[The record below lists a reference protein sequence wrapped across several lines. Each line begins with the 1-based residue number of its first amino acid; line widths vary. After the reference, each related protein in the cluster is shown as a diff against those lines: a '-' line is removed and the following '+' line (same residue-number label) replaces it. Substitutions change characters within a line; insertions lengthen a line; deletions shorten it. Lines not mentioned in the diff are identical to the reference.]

1 MQRKGRLKMKRGKKN
16 NILAQNKGLCQ
27 EMMSHFSLQDQE
39 TIQKNTQ
46 FYVPGPRLSHEQIME
61 SLLNTQNESE
71 TKSIVKK
78 L

>member
-1 MQRKGRLKMKRGKKN
+1 
-16 NILAQNKGLCQ
+16 LCQ

-46 FYVPGPRLSHEQIME
+46 FYVPSPRLSHEQIME
-61 SLLNTQNESE
+61 SLLNTQNESQ